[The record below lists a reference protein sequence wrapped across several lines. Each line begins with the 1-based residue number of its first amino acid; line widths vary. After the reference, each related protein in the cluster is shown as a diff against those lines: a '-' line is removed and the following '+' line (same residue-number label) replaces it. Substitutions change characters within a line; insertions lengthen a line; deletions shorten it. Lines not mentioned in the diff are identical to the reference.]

1 MDARLLKRDRQWK
14 RSKIIEGL
22 RSARPVGLERKSR
35 PLLGDYSSISAG
47 PDWTGYV
54 PMRLKTMRAV
64 ALNGTSSYSG
74 EFLEVPKA
82 VAVLELSGGRTGRY
96 STALWVGFS
105 LAVESELP
113 PPTFLLGD
121 NTATGSL
128 VLPAMLLS
136 PWLQLLGQPSYFR
149 IGGDGRGNAI
159 SSDMSFWD

>member
-1 MDARLLKRDRQWK
+1 M
-14 RSKIIEGL
+14 
-22 RSARPVGLERKSR
+22 RPVGLERKSR
-35 PLLGDYSSISAG
+35 PLLGEYSSISAG

-54 PMRLKTMRAV
+54 PIRLKTMRAV
-64 ALNGTSSYSG
+64 ALNGTSVFSG

-82 VAVLELSGGRTGRY
+82 AAVLELSGGRTGRY

-105 LAVESELP
+105 SAIESELP

-136 PWLQLLGQPSYFR
+136 PWLHLLSQPAYFR